1 MDTFL
6 MICYVAADFGPY
18 KGEIFRVTP
27 DKLGIFIQAP
37 AWIKETLMFKWLLQ
51 DGSIKIGLDKEEQKK
66 LENDPMEGISSEG
79 KDEGISK
86 AAEDAEIDAGTAA
99 IEEDPEGDPNHM
111 DFPPDDEE
119 LDDVPAEAEEK
130 KPEKKSAPRKSKKGE
145 DK

>member
-79 KDEGISK
+79 KAEEISA
-86 AAEDAEIDAGTAA
+86 AAEEAEIAA
-99 IEEDPEGDPNHM
+99 ENAEDEPT
-111 DFPPDDEE
+111 DFPPADEE
-119 LDDVPAEAEEK
+119 LADVPAEAEEK

>member
-18 KGEIFRVTP
+18 KGELFRVTP

-37 AWIKETLMFKWLLQ
+37 TWIKETLIYKLLLQ
-51 DGSIKIGLDKEEQKK
+51 DGSIKIGLDKTEQKK

-79 KDEGISK
+79 KAEEISAAAEEAEIAAEAADNVE
-86 AAEDAEIDAGTAA
+86 AAEDEPT
-99 IEEDPEGDPNHM
+99 
-111 DFPPDDEE
+111 DFPPADEE
-119 LDDVPAEAEEK
+119 LAEEPAEAEEK
-130 KPEKKSAPRKSKKGE
+130 KPEKKPAPRKSKKGE